1 MKTDYKDYIKKAF
14 VDLKSAGAT
23 NIVISFNGS
32 GDSGS
37 IESVDIYNADN
48 QRMQIDLTVIYP
60 EEKSSWV
67 DDKWITETEEKEM
80 PIADALEAYCYDEL
94 EKTEIDWYNNDGGF
108 GQMTINLDD
117 KVKIELE
124 VNTRYTEYNTD
135 SFDLTLEN

>member
-1 MKTDYKDYIKKAF
+1 MSQHIKTIFEQLRA
-14 VDLKSAGAT
+14 AGASSIT
-23 NIVISFNGS
+23 ISFDGS

-117 KVKIELE
+117 KVEIELE
-124 VNTRYTEYNTD
+124 VNTRYTEYHSET
-135 SFDLTLEN
+135 FDLTDELEEN

>member
-1 MKTDYKDYIKKAF
+1 MSQHIKTIFEQLRA
-14 VDLKSAGAT
+14 AGASSIT
-23 NIVISFNGS
+23 ISFDGS

-60 EEKSSWV
+60 KEKSSWV
-67 DDKWITETEEKEM
+67 DDKWVTETEEKEM

-117 KVKIELE
+117 KVEIELE
-124 VNTRYTEYNTD
+124 VNTRYTEYHSET
-135 SFDLTLEN
+135 FDLTDELEEN

>member
-1 MKTDYKDYIKKAF
+1 MSQHIKTIFEQLRAAEA
-14 VDLKSAGAT
+14 SSIT
-23 NIVISFNGS
+23 ISFNGS

-94 EKTEIDWYNNDGGF
+94 QKTEIDWYNNDGGF

>member
-1 MKTDYKDYIKKAF
+1 MSQHIKTIFEQLRA
-14 VDLKSAGAT
+14 AGASSIT
-23 NIVISFNGS
+23 ISFDGS

-94 EKTEIDWYNNDGGF
+94 QKTEIDWYNNEGGF

-117 KVKIELE
+117 KVEIELE
-124 VNTRYTEYNTD
+124 VNTRYTEYKTD

>member
-1 MKTDYKDYIKKAF
+1 MSQYIKTIFEQLRA
-14 VDLKSAGAT
+14 AGANSIT
-23 NIVISFNGS
+23 ISFDGS

-60 EEKSSWV
+60 KEKSTWV
-67 DDKWITETEEKEM
+67 DDKWVTETEEKEM

-94 EKTEIDWYNNDGGF
+94 DKTEIDWYNNDGGF

-117 KVKIELE
+117 KVEIELE
-124 VNTRYTEYNTD
+124 VNTRYTEYHSET
-135 SFDLTLEN
+135 FDLTDELEEN

>member
-1 MKTDYKDYIKKAF
+1 MSQHIKTIFEQLRA
-14 VDLKSAGAT
+14 AGASSIT
-23 NIVISFNGS
+23 ISFDGS

-60 EEKSSWV
+60 KEKSSWV

-117 KVKIELE
+117 KVEIELE
-124 VNTRYTEYNTD
+124 VNTRYTEYHSET
-135 SFDLTLEN
+135 FDLTDELEEN